1 MFEFILDNSSYFDF
15 TTKDKMDFVIKQN
28 SELPIL
34 DLIPIKT
41 KNYNELLD
49 IIKNSSV
56 SFSMFDANNCYV
68 ILNDSVT
75 INLDTPNNNY
85 NSENDTCRE
94 LSDFTLQYKFKKK
107 HTAKAGFYSGE
118 FKITFTQ
125 DNEEKSLI
133 IPINNKLNIVI
144 TPSNTK

>member
-34 DLIPIKT
+34 ELIPIKT

-68 ILNDSVT
+68 ILNDAVT
-75 INLDTPNNNY
+75 INLDTSNNNY
-85 NSENDTCRE
+85 NLQDDTCRE

-107 HTAKAGFYSGE
+107 NTFKAGFYSGE

-125 DNEEKSLI
+125 DNEEKILI
-133 IPINNKLNIVI
+133 VPINNKLNIII